1 MSDTDPSITVEKV
14 LETSRNVR
22 LGRGVVS
29 KTSYIAAALIIMWG
43 MIVWRWTADLTANAG
58 LFLIGAAVSA
68 FAIWFIKSTRTYAE
82 RNPALAL
89 LEGAE
94 LLEWRKMDVAAKG
107 IPSQPNA
114 PLIEGPVPENA
125 NGR

>member
-1 MSDTDPSITVEKV
+1 MADTDPSVTVEKV

-29 KTSYIAAALIIMWG
+29 KTSYIAAVLIVMWG
-43 MIVWRWTADLTANAG
+43 MIVWRWTPDLTANGG
-58 LFLIGAAVSA
+58 LLLIGAVVSA
-68 FAIWFIKSTRTYAE
+68 FAIWFIKSTRTFAE

-94 LLEWRKMDVAAKG
+94 LLEWRKMDVEAKG
-107 IPSQPNA
+107 IPSQPNR
-114 PLIEGPVPENA
+114 PLIEGPVPGDA
-125 NGR
+125 HGR